1 MGQSDTLPCGGMG
14 PAWVGGNVPC
24 SSHPNARPLVK
35 AAHSAPFWKARLWML
50 DSQDIWAKTYS
61 HTQTQTMQ
69 EFSVNLN
76 AILSGIEV

>member
-14 PAWVGGNVPC
+14 PAWGGGNVTFA
-24 SSHPNARPLVK
+24 SHPHPRPLVK

-50 DSQDIWAKTYS
+50 DSQDIWAKMYS